1 MSASEAFQVH
11 WSGAAVG
18 DLESIVGHIAED
30 DRQAA
35 MGVLDRLEHRA
46 STLVRARAGITSEIV
61 GAETPGGQGETM
73 ERTLRTRLRNNAAG
87 KPKADRP
94 PGWIGVQKPEV
105 IPARAL
111 NMPERGRIVPE
122 LREQGIT
129 VYRELVEPPWRIL
142 YRIES
147 DRVWVLAVIDGRRNV
162 EDILLKRL
170 TPE

>member
-1 MSASEAFQVH
+1 MSASETFQVH

-18 DLESIVGHIAED
+18 DLESILGYIAED
-30 DRQAA
+30 DRPAA
-35 MGVLDRLEHRA
+35 MAVLDRLEHRA
-46 STLVRARAGITSEIV
+46 STLV
-61 GAETPGGQGETM
+61 
-73 ERTLRTRLRNNAAG
+73 
-87 KPKADRP
+87 
-94 PGWIGVQKPEV
+94 
-105 IPARAL
+105 

-162 EDILLKRL
+162 EDILLERL
-170 TPE
+170 TPV